1 VLYQAPELILA
12 DEPVSA
18 MDPVLAG
25 HTLAVLNREAAERGM
40 TLLASLHAVD
50 LALAHFPRIVG
61 IRDGRIAFDLPASEV
76 QPAQLEA
83 LYMNEQLQAT
93 PNSPVQPQP
102 VHIPRC

>member
-1 VLYQAPELILA
+1 AELILA

-25 HTLAVLNREAAERGM
+25 HTLALLNREAAARGS

-50 LALAHFPRIVG
+50 LALQHFPRVIG
-61 IRDGRIAFDLPASEV
+61 LRAGRIAFDLPAGEV
-76 QPAQLEA
+76 DRAALDA
-83 LYMNEQLQAT
+83 LYANEQLQAERA
-93 PNSPVQPQP
+93 SPAGEPAV